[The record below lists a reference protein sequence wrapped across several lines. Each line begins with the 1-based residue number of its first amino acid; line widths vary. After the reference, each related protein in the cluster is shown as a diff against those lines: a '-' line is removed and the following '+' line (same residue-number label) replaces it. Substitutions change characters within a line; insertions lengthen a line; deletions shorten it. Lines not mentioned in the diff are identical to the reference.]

1 MQRILRDLI
10 KILVLMVFIGLLLV
24 YFDESNWVIVQMMG
38 IAMFLA
44 GGTHLTRRILLHKLD
59 LQGIAM
65 QAVTEKNVPA
75 AIIFA
80 SVVLWCISLMLI
92 PVLVLK

>member
-1 MQRILRDLI
+1 MHRFLRDLI
-10 KILVLMVFIGLLLV
+10 KVLVLMILIGALLI

-44 GGTHLTRRILLHKLD
+44 GGTHLTRRILLHQLD
-59 LQGIAM
+59 LQKIAI
-65 QAVTEKNVPA
+65 QAVTEKNVSA

-80 SVVLWCISLMLI
+80 SIVLWCISLMLI
-92 PVLVLK
+92 PILVLK